1 MGYDFVMVSFK
12 GLFSWN
18 LFIFAFLEVILIG
31 WVYGIDQFIKDL
43 DNMELPIRHY
53 IAIYLKIALK
63 YASPVVFT
71 ILIVVDWIRWG
82 KNLGQGES
90 IPSIIENL
98 QTFTSVICLP
108 IFTGWKIFK
117 MYQKSEA
124 NLSFTT
130 LLRPMKDWYKN

>member
-1 MGYDFVMVSFK
+1 MVSFK

-18 LFIFAFLEVILIG
+18 LFMFAFLEVILVG

-43 DNMELPIRHY
+43 DHMELPIRHY

-71 ILIVVDWIRWG
+71 ILIVVDSIRWG

-98 QTFTSVICLP
+98 QTFSSI
-108 IFTGWKIFK
+108 IKYEISKQRNIWKAQVLV
-117 MYQKSEA
+117 MKSLGA
-124 NLSFTT
+124 LNKASNTF
-130 LLRPMKDWYKN
+130 